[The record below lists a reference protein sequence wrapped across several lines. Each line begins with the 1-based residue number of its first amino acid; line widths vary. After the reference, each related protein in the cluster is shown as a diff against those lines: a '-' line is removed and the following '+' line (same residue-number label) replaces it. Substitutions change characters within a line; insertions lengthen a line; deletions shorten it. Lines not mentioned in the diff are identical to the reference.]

1 MVAVPAV
8 ASGLLMLLYLTMR
21 PYGDAGTEL
30 TMEAAAAFASPWWLV
45 AHVAGALALATYA
58 LLAVRVAAGST
69 GRAGPLSRA
78 TALTGLVLVLPYYG
92 AETFA
97 LHVIGRAAVA
107 GEPGALELVE
117 PIRDQPVAM
126 TMFGVGLALLAVSA
140 VLMARTWQRSERRP
154 GWAAWPLAGLVVLL
168 LPQFF
173 LPPAGRVAYGVAF
186 ALAALLLAAAG
197 SENRSTR
204 HTPIGSTRSVAA

>member
-69 GRAGPLSRA
+69 GRA
-78 TALTGLVLVLPYYG
+78 
-92 AETFA
+92 
-97 LHVIGRAAVA
+97 AVA

-140 VLMARTWQRSERRP
+140 VLMARTWQRSERRV
-154 GWAAWPLAGLVVLL
+154 GWAAWPLAGLVVLF

-197 SENRSTR
+197 SQNRSTR

>member
-97 LHVIGRAAVA
+97 LHVIGQEALTGDPAVL
-107 GEPGALELVE
+107 GVVE
-117 PIRDQPVAM
+117 PIRNQPVAM
-126 TMFGVGLALLAVSA
+126 TMFGVGLVLLAVSA
-140 VLMARTWQRSERRP
+140 VLLALAWVRSGTGP
-154 GWAAWPLAGLVVLL
+154 AWSIWPLAAGIMLF

-173 LPPAGRVAYGVAF
+173 LPPGGRMVFGVAYAV
-186 ALAALLLAAAG
+186 AAAVLVG
-197 SENRSTR
+197 RGLAR
-204 HTPIGSTRSVAA
+204 GR